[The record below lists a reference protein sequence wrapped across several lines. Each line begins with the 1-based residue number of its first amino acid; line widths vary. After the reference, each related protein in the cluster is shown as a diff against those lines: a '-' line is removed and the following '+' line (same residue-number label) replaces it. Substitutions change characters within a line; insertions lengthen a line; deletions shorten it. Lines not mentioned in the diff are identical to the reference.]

1 MARDA
6 TTTAPQ
12 PIMRRAGHEKA
23 LELLAEF
30 PPGDVLDAACGEG
43 ALSVRL
49 RDAGFTVRC
58 CDIDP
63 GLMKAERFESKQVDL
78 NTGQVDYPDASFD
91 YVVCMNGL
99 HRLFYIGNAL
109 AEFNR
114 LLRPGGRLLI
124 CIPNYVSI
132 VRRMRFLLTG
142 TIAKNIARQTYKQT
156 TDDPR
161 AHVRTPLTAPQL
173 SRALKG
179 AGFRLDRIAKDRTQ
193 KRGMWLAP
201 IALIVKLLAPVIYH
215 RERDVYALDLAN
227 CGTALVGGHHLFL
240 LASKRD

>member
-1 MARDA
+1 MARDS
-6 TTTAPQ
+6 TSGAPQ
-12 PIMRRAGHEKA
+12 PIMRRAGHDKA
-23 LELLAEF
+23 MELLAEF

-63 GLMKAERFESKQVDL
+63 GLMKAEGFENKQVDL
-78 NTGQVDYPDASFD
+78 NIGQINYPDASFD
-91 YVVCMNGL
+91 YVICMNGL
-99 HRLFYIGNAL
+99 HRLFFISNAL

-124 CIPNYVSI
+124 CIPNYFSI

-156 TDDPR
+156 TADPR

-173 SRALKG
+173 ILALTD
-179 AGFRLDRIAKDRTQ
+179 AGFRLDRVGKDRTQ
-193 KRGMWLAP
+193 KRGVWLAP
-201 IALIVKLLAPVIYH
+201 IALIVKLLAPIIYH
-215 RERDVYALDLAN
+215 GERDIYALDLAN
-227 CGTALVGGHHLFL
+227 CGTALIGGHHLFL
-240 LASKRD
+240 LSSKRD